1 MEREQ
6 LEAHKTTLAA
16 YRSSLKA
23 IIGSEPTGTPL
34 FELAHATDA
43 IAAVAQDLIADQL
56 RAGEHAAAVSKMLK
70 REGAPAVG
78 LNSGYPYREPGSQ
91 VERSGPRVIKTGPV
105 EADPR
110 D

>member
-23 IIGSEPTGTPL
+23 IIGSEPTGTKI
-34 FELAHATDA
+34 FELAHASDA
-43 IAAVAQDLIADQL
+43 IAAVAQDLIGDQL
-56 RAGEHAAAVSKMLK
+56 AAGEHAAAVAQHITGEPRMTLYGDGSKV
-70 REGAPAVG
+70 E
-78 LNSGYPYREPGSQ
+78 SG
-91 VERSGPRVIKTGPV
+91 GPRVIKTALV